1 MSRNSSRVGKTPT
14 GDTDTPAPLT
24 QNLETNDFSF
34 IVPTEL
40 VDLPTGGR
48 YYLEGHPLAGSDTI
62 EIKQMTAKE
71 EDMLTSRSLLKKG
84 VALDRVLQSL
94 VVDPAINTDTLFV
107 GDRNALIVAARVS
120 AYGTE
125 YNTKVTCP
133 ACSTT
138 QEYGFN
144 LAQLESY
151 TGEDMA
157 AYVTTDHQN
166 GVFTTILPKTNL
178 EVTFKLLT
186 GTDERRLLRGIEE
199 DRKNK
204 NVHERGVTR
213 QLINMIVGV
222 NGNTT
227 AEAVNYLVN
236 NIPSID
242 ARHLRSA
249 YKAANPNIDL
259 TQHFECSACDYEND
273 LEVPLSADFFWPDR

>member
-48 YYLEGHPLAGSDTI
+48 YYPEGHPLAGSDTI

-133 ACSTT
+133 ACGTT

-144 LAQLESY
+144 LTQLESY

-186 GTDERRLLRGIEE
+186 GTDERRLLKGIEE

-273 LEVPLSADFFWPDR
+273 LEVPLSADFFWPNT

>member
-48 YYLEGHPLAGSDTI
+48 YYPEGHPLAGSDTI

-107 GDRNALIVAARVS
+107 GDRNALIIAARVS

-133 ACSTT
+133 ACNAT

-144 LAQLESY
+144 LAQLEPY
-151 TGEDMA
+151 TGEDIA
-157 AYVTTDHQN
+157 AYVSTDHQN
-166 GVFTTILPKTNL
+166 GVFSTILPKTNL

-186 GTDERRLLRGIEE
+186 GTDERRLLKGLEE

-204 NVHERGVTR
+204 NVHERGITR

-222 NGNTT
+222 NGNTS

-259 TQHFECSACDYEND
+259 TQHFECNECDYEND
-273 LEVPLSADFFWPDR
+273 LEVPLSADFFWPNA